1 MTLAKIRMGI
11 RKIPWQVL
19 LNLGLPL
26 AFLLIM
32 LLFFPFR
39 ERFEFD
45 RDEGINAMKS
55 LLIARGNSMYS
66 DIWSDQPPFLQYLL
80 AVWLRIFGFD
90 IQTAR
95 TLILLLSTA
104 LLGATYKFLNQTW
117 GTGHALAGVLFIFL
131 LSYYNTLSVSVMIGL
146 PAIAFAML
154 ALLALLMWH
163 HRKHNIWMVLSAI
176 ALGISVLTKLFTG
189 FLAPIF
195 LIGILIDQKA
205 RQRKTKSKHIPMH
218 PALIWCLVFTI
229 FVIGVGLI
237 FVGPSNINQLL
248 ETHLA
253 ARYTDAFIKERG
265 IFSIIWL
272 LEESWPILLLA
283 LIGSIFIVLER
294 NWPSLYL
301 VAWAAAAFLLLAIQ
315 VPVWY
320 HHQLLITIPCAML
333 AGIAGGQAIYLIAS
347 IRHSHNFFTLPGLLS
362 IAAIIVL
369 GFALIIRIPIT
380 ISDFSQPDALLDREK
395 IFLTRIANH
404 ASETQWVVTD
414 MPMYAFW
421 IGAPVPP
428 PVAVISD
435 KRLVT
440 GNLTED
446 QIITAV
452 EEYQPEQ
459 VLIGRFIFPK
469 LNQILDDE
477 YRLLYSR
484 GKISLY
490 LRKKD

>member
-1 MTLAKIRMGI
+1 MTLARMRSRI
-11 RKIPWQVL
+11 YKIPWHGL
-19 LNLGLPL
+19 LNLGVPL
-26 AFLLIM
+26 SFLLIM
-32 LLFFPFR
+32 LFFYPFH

-45 RDEGINAMKS
+45 LDEGINAIKT
-55 LLIARGNSMYS
+55 LLIARGYSMYS

-104 LLGATYKFLNQTW
+104 SLGVAYKFLNQTW
-117 GTGHALAGVLFIFL
+117 GTGYALAGALFIFL
-131 LSYYNTLSVSVMIGL
+131 LPYYNTLSVSVMIGL
-146 PAIAFAML
+146 PAIAFAMF

-163 HRKHNIWMVLSAI
+163 HRNHDIWLVLSAV

-195 LIGILIDQKA
+195 LTGILIDQKA
-205 RQRKTKSKHIPMH
+205 RQRKTISKHIPMR
-218 PALIWCLVFTI
+218 PALIWSLVFTS

-237 FVGPSNINQLL
+237 FVGPSNINQLM

-253 ARYTDAFIKERG
+253 ARYSDTFTSGDYT
-265 IFSIIWL
+265 IIRFL
-272 LEESWPILLLA
+272 QESLPILYLA
-283 LIGSIFIVLER
+283 IIGSIFIVLER
-294 NWPSLYL
+294 NWLSLYL
-301 VAWAAAAFLLLAIQ
+301 VAWAAAAFLLLTIQ

-333 AGIAGGQAIYLIAS
+333 AGIAIGQAVYSIAS
-347 IRHSHNFFTLPGLLS
+347 IHRSRNFFTLRSLLS
-362 IAAIIVL
+362 IVAIIGF
-369 GFALIIRIPIT
+369 GFALIIRIPMT
-380 ISDFSQPDALLDREK
+380 ISDFSQPDGLLDREK
-395 IFLTRIANH
+395 LFLTRMTNH

-421 IGAPVPP
+421 FGAPVPP
-428 PVAVISD
+428 PVAVISA

-446 QIITAV
+446 DIITVV
-452 EEYQPEQ
+452 EKYKPEQ
-459 VLIGRFIFPK
+459 VLIGRFEFPK
-469 LNQILDDE
+469 LSQLLEHE

-484 GKISLY
+484 GKRALY
-490 LRKKD
+490 LRKNK

>member
-1 MTLAKIRMGI
+1 
-11 RKIPWQVL
+11 
-19 LNLGLPL
+19 
-26 AFLLIM
+26 
-32 LLFFPFR
+32 
-39 ERFEFD
+39 
-45 RDEGINAMKS
+45 
-55 LLIARGNSMYS
+55 
-66 DIWSDQPPFLQYLL
+66 
-80 AVWLRIFGFD
+80 
-90 IQTAR
+90 
-95 TLILLLSTA
+95 
-104 LLGATYKFLNQTW
+104 
-117 GTGHALAGVLFIFL
+117 
-131 LSYYNTLSVSVMIGL
+131 MIGL

-163 HRKHNIWMVLSAI
+163 HSKHNIWLVLSAI

-205 RQRKTKSKHIPMH
+205 RQRKTISKHIPMH
-218 PALIWCLVFTI
+218 PALIWSLVFTS

-320 HHQLLITIPCAML
+320 HHQLLITIPGAML
-333 AGIAGGQAIYLIAS
+333 AGIAIGQAGYSIAS
-347 IRHSHNFFTLPGLLS
+347 IHRSRNFFTLRSLLS
-362 IAAIIVL
+362 IVAIIGV
-369 GFALIIRIPIT
+369 GFALIIRIPMT
-380 ISDFSQPDALLDREK
+380 ISDFSQPDGLLDREK
-395 IFLTRIANH
+395 LFLPRMTTH
-404 ASETQWVVTD
+404 ASETQWIVTD

-421 IGAPVPP
+421 FGAPVPP
-428 PVAVISD
+428 P
-435 KRLVT
+435 
-440 GNLTED
+440 G
-446 QIITAV
+446 
-452 EEYQPEQ
+452 
-459 VLIGRFIFPK
+459 
-469 LNQILDDE
+469 
-477 YRLLYSR
+477 
-484 GKISLY
+484 
-490 LRKKD
+490 